1 MQLATTPNK
10 LQLFLDRLQRV
21 KLTHKIFFV
30 QQLQVMIRTG
40 ISLSVGLKTLA
51 EQTDNKF
58 FKRILQELLS
68 AGLEKYERI
77 FGELF
82 INMIKAGEASGKL
95 EEVLKQLY
103 TQMKKDNEIVGKVKG
118 AMIYPSI
125 VITLMIAIGVLVMVY
140 VIPNITV
147 IFEELNVQLP
157 LFTRILIW
165 TSKFI
170 VAYGVY
176 LAIGGVV
183 GVVLL
188 NRLFSLPKGKHA
200 LHQVLLR
207 TPIFGKIIKKINV
220 ARFCRTLGSLLRTD
234 IPIVES
240 FEITSRILGNVIYRQ
255 ALMEAKEKIKK
266 GVKIEASLRPYV
278 EIFPPVVLQMVSV
291 GEDTG
296 ALDNILEESA
306 NFYEEEV
313 NQTMTNLPALIE
325 PILLVL
331 IGIGVGAM
339 AVAVIMPLYSLA
351 DAL

>member
-58 FKRILQELLS
+58 FKRILQDLQGRVEQGQLLS

-170 VAYGVY
+170 VAYGV
-176 LAIGGVV
+176 
-183 GVVLL
+183 
-188 NRLFSLPKGKHA
+188 
-200 LHQVLLR
+200 
-207 TPIFGKIIKKINV
+207 
-220 ARFCRTLGSLLRTD
+220 
-234 IPIVES
+234 
-240 FEITSRILGNVIYRQ
+240 
-255 ALMEAKEKIKK
+255 
-266 GVKIEASLRPYV
+266 
-278 EIFPPVVLQMVSV
+278 
-291 GEDTG
+291 
-296 ALDNILEESA
+296 
-306 NFYEEEV
+306 
-313 NQTMTNLPALIE
+313 
-325 PILLVL
+325 
-331 IGIGVGAM
+331 
-339 AVAVIMPLYSLA
+339 
-351 DAL
+351 